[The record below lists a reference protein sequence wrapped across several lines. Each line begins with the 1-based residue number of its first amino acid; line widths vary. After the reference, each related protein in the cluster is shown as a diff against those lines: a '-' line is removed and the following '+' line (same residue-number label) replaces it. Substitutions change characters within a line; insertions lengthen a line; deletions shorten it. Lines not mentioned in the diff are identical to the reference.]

1 MIQEQNYV
9 VIQGFMRTTLNLK
22 GSELITYAI
31 IYGFSQT
38 SDQKYTG
45 NLSYLSDWTGLTKS
59 NVIKCLKSLVEK
71 KLITKEEQFIN
82 NVKFPSYSI
91 NQETLDAKIAMG
103 VLKQQQGIAETAM
116 GYSQNSYGGIAKTAP
131 NNTIGKSIGKSIG
144 NNNPPVFTEVN
155 TSPFGKEF
163 NNGEEKEKGC
173 AEKEKEWD
181 EVLQPWLEYK
191 KDRKQAYKG
200 ERALKALRTKLKNL
214 SGGNVEIARLIIE
227 QSMANNWAGLFKL
240 HDQGVMGTA
249 PRKMNANDE
258 AFDEIYRE
266 IFKTGF
272 VWQEDTTAEIQKLAD
287 AIASKAPDENYSISP
302 GEMPMLIKFFLQK
315 AWAIEDQWLREH
327 FTPKN
332 INNQFNT
339 IYAYIKSGRKSSNGR
354 KNNPYGVSEEFLAE
368 LGQGLSDTAQRFQAA
383 FGGDD
388 NR

>member
-1 MIQEQNYV
+1 MGNFINKLQCNFSTIPNALTNDKRLSMQARFVYV
-9 VIQGFMRTTLNLK
+9 FMASKPSGWDFLIEVMSSEIGCNKKTLEK
-22 GSELITYAI
+22 YVKELIK
-31 IYGFSQT
+31 YGWLVKGKQKNESGKFGAVEYTLMDNTTVAQNT
-38 SDQKYTG
+38 ADQNTADQNLGHG
-45 NLSYLSDWTGLTKS
+45 NNKD
-59 NVIKCLKSLVEK
+59 
-71 KLITKEEQFIN
+71 ITNNYKTNNYIN
-82 NVKFPSYSI
+82 NTEEAPLYPPKENSEEAVK
-91 NQETLDAKIAMG
+91 E
-103 VLKQQQGIAETAM
+103 
-116 GYSQNSYGGIAKTAP
+116 
-131 NNTIGKSIGKSIG
+131 
-144 NNNPPVFTEVN
+144 
-155 TSPFGKEF
+155 
-163 NNGEEKEKGC
+163 EEKEKDC
-173 AEKEKEWD
+173 AEKEKEKEWD

-388 NR
+388 NH